1 MWLKQEEVFPCQLCD
16 YRATR
21 KSFLAIHLESSHN
34 NQHLSIKLTA
44 GKEKNL
50 QKLTMTKDQYS
61 KLSENKWVK
70 HQNSKPTESTTA
82 TKQKERASSIPSRSE
97 NIKENFICTRCD
109 FKTVSKFALLKHS
122 KRRHAEKPMAFQ
134 VKDLNKELF
143 QNYSVDLKAA
153 PTPTT
158 DTALGGSVTEDPRPD
173 CSTLSLP
180 PDPAPAGQEVTTI
193 WSRDAAS
200 VEMVFEAHSASH
212 KADMSAMFDVV
223 QIQNG
228 E

>member
-34 NQHLSIKLTA
+34 NQHLSIKLSA

-61 KLSENKWVK
+61 KLSETKWVK
-70 HQNSKPTESTTA
+70 HQNAKPTESTTA
-82 TKQKERASSIPSRSE
+82 TKQKERASSIPTRSE
-97 NIKENFICTRCD
+97 NIKENFICTHCD
-109 FKTVSKFALLKHS
+109 FKTLSKFALLKHS
-122 KRRHAEKPMAFQ
+122 KRRHAEKLMAFQ
-134 VKDLNKELF
+134 VKDLSKEVF
-143 QNYSVDLKAA
+143 QNYSVDLKAVPSPA
-153 PTPTT
+153 T
-158 DTALGGSVTEDPRPD
+158 DAGGSVTEDPRPD

-200 VEMVFEAHSASH
+200 VEMVAETHSGSSQ
-212 KADMSAMFDVV
+212 ADMSAMFDDF

>member
-34 NQHLSIKLTA
+34 NQHLSIKLSA

-61 KLSENKWVK
+61 KLSETKWVK
-70 HQNSKPTESTTA
+70 HQNAKPTESTTA

-158 DTALGGSVTEDPRPD
+158 DDALGGSVTEDPRPD

-180 PDPAPAGQEVTTI
+180 PAPAGQEVTTI

-200 VEMVFEAHSASH
+200 VEMVAETHSASNQ
-212 KADMSAMFDVV
+212 ADMSAMFDDV

>member
-34 NQHLSIKLTA
+34 NQHLSIKLSA

-70 HQNSKPTESTTA
+70 HQNAKVTESTTA

-97 NIKENFICTRCD
+97 NIKENFICTGCD

-158 DTALGGSVTEDPRPD
+158 DDALGGSVTEDPRTD

-180 PDPAPAGQEVTTI
+180 PAPAGQVVTTI
-193 WSRDAAS
+193 WSRDAAC
-200 VEMVFEAHSASH
+200 VEMVAETHSASH
-212 KADMSAMFDVV
+212 KADMSAMFDDV

>member
-34 NQHLSIKLTA
+34 NQHLSIKLSA

-134 VKDLNKELF
+134 VKDLNKEVF
-143 QNYSVDLKAA
+143 QNYSVDLKVVPNPSTGAA
-153 PTPTT
+153 
-158 DTALGGSVTEDPRPD
+158 LSCSVTEDPRPD

-193 WSRDAAS
+193 WSRDAAC
-200 VEMVFEAHSASH
+200 VEMVAETHSASH
-212 KADMSAMFDVV
+212 KADMTAMFDDV